1 MTAHEPTAEL
11 DFAVPM
17 DATELLKEN
26 ARRFAIERPVR
37 PRNFEAWLRLPESA
51 APLPRTDSQL
61 PVLVVGAGPA
71 GLAAM
76 AELRRADVNCEGIE
90 FHSQVGGIWDQSNP
104 LSSVYDSLTTNT
116 SRYTTHLGPPM
127 PREWPD
133 YPHHR
138 QAHGYLERFAAEAG
152 ILPHIRF
159 LTSFEGAVKSDRQTW
174 IAALRSVGE
183 HKSDAREYRAI
194 VVATGLHNKK
204 NRLFPEHLRSQAA
217 AAGLDVIHSSDYRH
231 PGRYVGKRVLVVG
244 LGVSGTDIANEVS
257 RVAARTMLSFRSVPW
272 IVPLNVFGRP
282 GDQAAQSP
290 MARLPFRV
298 QRECF
303 RVIRSMTIGNPR
315 RLGLPAPSDQ
325 LWDRFAL
332 SDRGIVEALKTN
344 RVVACPSVAALEDG
358 VAIFGDDRRPEPIDA
373 VVFATGYERKYPLL
387 EDRALGGKSLCES
400 LPFLI
405 FHPTDP
411 SLAYLSE
418 VISPCGCWSIFLE
431 QGRAIAAFFA
441 AEQRGE
447 RAATEFNARRLLP
460 SPDVK
465 GGWYRKAD
473 GFHVDVGSY
482 LRTLRKLAAWLSDSQ
497 PTARRRDTLYQ
508 GAPPGHS

>member
-1 MTAHEPTAEL
+1 
-11 DFAVPM
+11 
-17 DATELLKEN
+17 
-26 ARRFAIERPVR
+26 
-37 PRNFEAWLRLPESA
+37 
-51 APLPRTDSQL
+51 
-61 PVLVVGAGPA
+61 
-71 GLAAM
+71 
-76 AELRRADVNCEGIE
+76 
-90 FHSQVGGIWDQSNP
+90 
-104 LSSVYDSLTTNT
+104 
-116 SRYTTHLGPPM
+116 M

-133 YPHHR
+133 YPHHH

-174 IAALRSVGE
+174 IAALRSVGDHQSE
-183 HKSDAREYRAI
+183 TREYRAI
-194 VVATGLHNKK
+194 IMATGLHNKK
-204 NRLFPEHLRSQAA
+204 NRIYPEGLRAQAA
-217 AAGLDVIHSSDYRH
+217 ASGLDVIHSSDYRH
-231 PGRYVGKRVLVVG
+231 PARYADKRVLVVG

-257 RVAARTMLSFRSVPW
+257 RVAARTVLSFRSVPW

-282 GDQAAQSP
+282 GDLAAQSAT
-290 MARLPFRV
+290 ARLPFRV

-303 RVIRSMTIGNPR
+303 RVIRSMTIGDPR
-315 RLGLPAPSDQ
+315 RLGLPAPNDQ

-344 RVVACPSVAALEDG
+344 RVVACPSVAAIEDG

>member
-152 ILPHIRF
+152 IL
-159 LTSFEGAVKSDRQTW
+159 
-174 IAALRSVGE
+174 
-183 HKSDAREYRAI
+183 
-194 VVATGLHNKK
+194 
-204 NRLFPEHLRSQAA
+204 
-217 AAGLDVIHSSDYRH
+217 
-231 PGRYVGKRVLVVG
+231 
-244 LGVSGTDIANEVS
+244 
-257 RVAARTMLSFRSVPW
+257 
-272 IVPLNVFGRP
+272 
-282 GDQAAQSP
+282 
-290 MARLPFRV
+290 
-298 QRECF
+298 
-303 RVIRSMTIGNPR
+303 
-315 RLGLPAPSDQ
+315 
-325 LWDRFAL
+325 
-332 SDRGIVEALKTN
+332 
-344 RVVACPSVAALEDG
+344 
-358 VAIFGDDRRPEPIDA
+358 
-373 VVFATGYERKYPLL
+373 
-387 EDRALGGKSLCES
+387 
-400 LPFLI
+400 
-405 FHPTDP
+405 
-411 SLAYLSE
+411 
-418 VISPCGCWSIFLE
+418 
-431 QGRAIAAFFA
+431 
-441 AEQRGE
+441 
-447 RAATEFNARRLLP
+447 
-460 SPDVK
+460 
-465 GGWYRKAD
+465 
-473 GFHVDVGSY
+473 
-482 LRTLRKLAAWLSDSQ
+482 
-497 PTARRRDTLYQ
+497 
-508 GAPPGHS
+508 

>member
-11 DFAVPM
+11 DVAVPM
-17 DATELLKEN
+17 DAAELLKEN
-26 ARRFAIERPVR
+26 ARRFAIERLDR
-37 PRNFEAWLRLPESA
+37 PRNFEAWLRQPENA
-51 APLPRTDSQL
+51 APLPRSDSQL

-133 YPHHR
+133 YPHHH

-174 IAALRSVGE
+174 IAALRSVGDHQSE
-183 HKSDAREYRAI
+183 TREYRAI
-194 VVATGLHNKK
+194 IMATGLHNKK
-204 NRLFPEHLRSQAA
+204 NRIYPEGLRAQAA
-217 AAGLDVIHSSDYRH
+217 ASGLDVIHSSDYRH
-231 PGRYVGKRVLVVG
+231 PARYADKRVLVVG

-257 RVAARTMLSFRSVPW
+257 RVAARTVLSFRSVPW

-282 GDQAAQSP
+282 GDLAAQSAT
-290 MARLPFRV
+290 ARLPFRV

-315 RLGLPAPSDQ
+315 RLGLPAPNDQ

-344 RVVACPSVAALEDG
+344 RVVACPSVAAIEDG

-387 EDRALGGKSLCES
+387 EDRALGGNSLSES

-431 QGRAIAAFFA
+431 QGRAIAAFFG

-497 PTARRRDTLYQ
+497 PTGRRRDTLFQ
-508 GAPPGHS
+508 GAPPGRS